1 MTPCSNSTYL
11 VLQAYIW
18 EKPQV
23 KSVDHTLGKTAQR
36 FKQTSGHF
44 QKFQDNLKFQ
54 DKFRTKMKFQEF
66 KEFQD
71 SWDPCKHVPT
81 CNLPLINVKMK
92 VTASTNLNTACR

>member
-1 MTPCSNSTYL
+1 MTPRSNSTYL
-11 VLQAYIW
+11 VLQAHIR

-23 KSVDHTLGKTAQR
+23 KSVDHALGKTAQR
-36 FKQTSGHF
+36 FKQNSGHF

-71 SWDPCKHVPT
+71 SWDPC
-81 CNLPLINVKMK
+81 CFN
-92 VTASTNLNTACR
+92 A

>member
-23 KSVDHTLGKTAQR
+23 KSVDHALGKTAQR

-44 QKFQDNLKFQ
+44 QKFSKISGQLKISGQIQ
-54 DKFRTKMKFQEF
+54 DKNEI
-66 KEFQD
+66 
-71 SWDPCKHVPT
+71 SG
-81 CNLPLINVKMK
+81 I
-92 VTASTNLNTACR
+92 